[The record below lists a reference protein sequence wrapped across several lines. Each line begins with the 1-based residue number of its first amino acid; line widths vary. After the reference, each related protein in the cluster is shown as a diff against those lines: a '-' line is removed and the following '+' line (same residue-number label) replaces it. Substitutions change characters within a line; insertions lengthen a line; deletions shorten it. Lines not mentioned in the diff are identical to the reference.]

1 MPTCPLSQVRKLY
14 EKTKLMSDDT
24 DISLELILTMCFP
37 TVWSNIQ
44 RAMNDNYTQGYLA
57 GKEEA
62 ENASQRHN

>member
-1 MPTCPLSQVRKLY
+1 
-14 EKTKLMSDDT
+14 MSDDT

-57 GKEEA
+57 GKKEA